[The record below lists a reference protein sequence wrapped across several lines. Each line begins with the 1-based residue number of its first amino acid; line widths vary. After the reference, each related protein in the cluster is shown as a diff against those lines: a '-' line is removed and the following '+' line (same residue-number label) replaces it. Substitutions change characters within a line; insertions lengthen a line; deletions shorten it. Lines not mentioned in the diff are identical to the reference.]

1 LRRIKRLH
9 LVVEQGSTEKTEKVY
24 ADVMKGI
31 SIKDQ
36 SAMEKFM
43 TKAHNFHR
51 PAILV
56 AKLIDRLIPTW
67 RSLLPTGQWLSFIPE
82 EALVHM
88 TAWLTHDV
96 SDQEQYADLL
106 KRLGFARFDNEYMIR
121 EDLLGLFT
129 SSSSGKGDKRSR
141 QAVDHIG
148 RLSKAAFTMDLLPS
162 VTSGPQRGKRSFNT
176 TLYGGFLQC
185 YNEWRSKSLWGFAFI
200 DDEDPLEEIL
210 PDEFR

>member
-1 LRRIKRLH
+1 M
-9 LVVEQGSTEKTEKVY
+9 VEQGSTEKTEKVY

-67 RSLLPTGQWLSFIPE
+67 RILLPLGRLLFTPE

-96 SDQEQYADLL
+96 SDQEHYADLL
-106 KRLGFARFDNEYMIR
+106 KRLGFARSDNEYMIR
-121 EDLLGLFT
+121 EELLGLFT

-141 QAVDHIG
+141 QAVDHIE
-148 RLSKAAFTMDLLPS
+148 RLSEKAFAMKLLPS
-162 VTSGPQRGKRSFNT
+162 ERSGPSRGKRSFNT
-176 TLYGGFLQC
+176 TLYGGFLRC
-185 YNEWRSKSLWGFAFI
+185 YNEWRSKGLWGFAFI
-200 DDEDPLEEIL
+200 DDEDPLEKIL
-210 PDEFR
+210 PDKFRL